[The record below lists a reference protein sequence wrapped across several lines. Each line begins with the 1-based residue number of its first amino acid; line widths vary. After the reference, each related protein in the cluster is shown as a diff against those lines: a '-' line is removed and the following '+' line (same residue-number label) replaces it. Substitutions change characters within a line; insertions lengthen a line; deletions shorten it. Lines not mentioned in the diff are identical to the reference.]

1 MTPARSTPRRA
12 RGRPPGSA
20 DTRGRIL
27 DVARAEFA
35 SKGYDGATMRGIAGA
50 AGVDAALVHH
60 YFGTKEQVFV
70 AAMQLPVSPG
80 EALPA
85 VLAGDVDQLG
95 ERLCRFVLGLWAD
108 PAFREPMLAMLRSAT
123 TSEQGAAMLR
133 EFVGRA
139 FLSRVAGSL
148 DVPDAAL
155 RVTTAAAHM
164 VGIALVRFV
173 VRVEPLASASDDE
186 IVALVAP
193 TLQRYLTDSS

>member
-1 MTPARSTPRRA
+1 MTPAAGSPRRT
-12 RGRPPGSA
+12 RGRPPGSQ
-20 DTRGRIL
+20 DTRGQIL
-27 DVARAEFA
+27 DVARREFA
-35 SKGYDGATMRGIAGA
+35 SRGYDGATMRAIARA
-50 AGVDAALVHH
+50 AGVDPALLHH

-70 AAMQLPVSPG
+70 AAMQLPRSPG

-85 VLAGDVDQLG
+85 VLAGDVDALG

-139 FLSRVAGSL
+139 FLARIAGTL
-148 DVPDAAL
+148 DVPDAPL

-164 VGIALVRFV
+164 VGIAIVRFV
-173 VRVEPLASASDDE
+173 VRVEPLASATEDE

-193 TLQRYLTDSS
+193 TLQRYLTGE